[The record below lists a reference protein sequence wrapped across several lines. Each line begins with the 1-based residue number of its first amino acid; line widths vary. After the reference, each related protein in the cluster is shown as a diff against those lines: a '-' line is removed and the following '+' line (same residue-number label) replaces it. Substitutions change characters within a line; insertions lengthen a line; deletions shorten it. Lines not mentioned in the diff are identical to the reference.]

1 MDFDGKLIWVYFSSL
16 QEQKPFCHDTEISA
30 SIDRKMK
37 RCDARGCSLVI
48 LPFTIEV
55 NREGLLNQ
63 GCIEKPI
70 ERLRAQGIE
79 VRIVY
84 LRRADVAQIEEID
97 KLIGR
102 YSNRTITSRQ
112 RYAEQAGELLRIVR
126 EVDP

>member
-1 MDFDGKLIWVYFSSL
+1 M
-16 QEQKPFCHDTEISA
+16 
-30 SIDRKMK
+30 
-37 RCDARGCSLVI
+37 I